1 VVLLLYLSEEAL
13 VVPVAQVGLVDLVD
27 QRPPHS
33 ALALALGLALVLE
46 LVLPSAPLF
55 LALVPVLAQ
64 VQGCPDRSSS
74 RARSVSNQPSI
85 RWL

>member
-1 VVLLLYLSEEAL
+1 

-27 QRPPHS
+27 RRHHHS
-33 ALALALGLALVLE
+33 ALALVLE
-46 LVLPSAPLF
+46 LPSAPLL

>member
-1 VVLLLYLSEEAL
+1 

-27 QRPPHS
+27 RRDPH
-33 ALALALGLALVLE
+33 LGLALVLE